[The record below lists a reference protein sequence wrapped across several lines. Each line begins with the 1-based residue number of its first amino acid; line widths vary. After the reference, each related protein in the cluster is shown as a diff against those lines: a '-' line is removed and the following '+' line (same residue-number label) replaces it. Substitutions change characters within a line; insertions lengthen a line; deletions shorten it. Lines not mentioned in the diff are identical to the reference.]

1 MKAKFRGSE
10 NHPGNMT
17 DSIAD
22 MIIRFKNAGASG
34 KESLSVPYSKFKHEI
49 CNFLEKEGYIK
60 SVSRR
65 GKKIAKSLEVELLYE
80 NDKPKI
86 REVKRVSKLSRRVY
100 NKTKE
105 SMALWGTYVSHI
117 SNMIKGV
124 NKQFV
129 KKLVVEGIGFKV
141 DLKGEKLVFALGF
154 SHPVEVSVHQGIS
167 ASVEKNVITIS
178 GVSKELVGEFT
189 ARLRDL
195 KKPEPYKGKGV
206 RYEEEVVKIKQGKK
220 SV

>member
-1 MKAKFRGSE
+1 MIFAESASANLQMKAKFRGSE

-100 NKTKE
+100 KK
-105 SMALWGTYVSHI
+105 AKDI
-117 SNMIKGV
+117 RP
-124 NKQFV
+124 V
-129 KKLVVEGIGFKV
+129 KNGYGILVM
-141 DLKGEKLVFALGF
+141 
-154 SHPVEVSVHQGIS
+154 S
-167 ASVEKNVITIS
+167 
-178 GVSKELVGEFT
+178 T
-189 ARLRDL
+189 ARGLL
-195 KKPEPYKGKGV
+195 SGKDARRASLGG
-206 RYEEEVVKIKQGKK
+206 EALFEIW
-220 SV
+220 